1 MNTAT
6 KTVADNAAMNEVKRN
21 SIAWEY
27 KYQLLSFMNEYET
40 MEQYEHQKAALV
52 AVASLRHLGAPIFFS
67 PYRGLAPPAMCLS
80 SSGLLNSLRCAHIN
94 EPHKLLFVGLSTKNF
109 NRAIFFIKNRTK
121 KYKSYV
127 LFFLSKKR

>member
-40 MEQYEHQKAALV
+40 MEQYEHQKAALLRRAEYSTELLHILDPRRAV
-52 AVASLRHLGAPIFFS
+52 EVMEDFKAENERIKDRINEQKRILKYKANKLMEAVARMNEIEIQVSS
-67 PYRGLAPPAMCLS
+67 PALTIAKQF
-80 SSGLLNSLRCAHIN
+80 IN
-94 EPHKLLFVGLSTKNF
+94 
-109 NRAIFFIKNRTK
+109 A
-121 KYKSYV
+121 
-127 LFFLSKKR
+127 